1 MSAQLLW
8 LAFVCLLA
16 TMFFSAAEMAFIAAN
31 RLRLR
36 HMAAEGNVVAAQYLE
51 SFRQPERLLSTAM
64 MGVTI
69 AHIVAA
75 SAVTFALLPV
85 LGGIAPLIVTLTLTP
100 VMLVFGEIIPK
111 AVAREWATS
120 LILRLYRPLAW
131 TSKGL
136 VPFVALANTLV
147 TLALRAVGGPAADT
161 RQFVSREE
169 LKALLALEPGEA
181 SVSTQEAEMIDKIF
195 DLGDTTVREVMVP
208 LVDVVMLPAD
218 ASSRDA
224 IALIQQRGF
233 SRIPIYGARETDVVG
248 VVTAMDLLNRGAQ
261 VRTVTE
267 LMRQPNFVPE
277 TKRIDDLLREMQK
290 GRNPLAIVVD
300 EYGSATGIVTLEDIV
315 EQIVGEIQD
324 EHDRTPATVEP
335 LPDGSYW
342 VAARTHIDELNE
354 ALDWSLPKHD
364 YETVAG
370 LVLATL
376 HRIPR
381 MGEVLQVPGYTIT
394 VLEAD
399 ARRVA
404 AVKIAPTAAPS
415 GGAA

>member
-36 HMAAEGNVVAAQYLE
+36 HLAAEGNVVAAQYLE

-208 LVDVVMLPAD
+208 LVDVVKLPAD

-233 SRIPIYGARETDVVG
+233 SRIPLYGARETDVVG

-267 LMRQPNFVPE
+267 LVRQPNFVPE
-277 TKRIDDLLREMQK
+277 T
-290 GRNPLAIVVD
+290 
-300 EYGSATGIVTLEDIV
+300 
-315 EQIVGEIQD
+315 
-324 EHDRTPATVEP
+324 
-335 LPDGSYW
+335 
-342 VAARTHIDELNE
+342 
-354 ALDWSLPKHD
+354 
-364 YETVAG
+364 
-370 LVLATL
+370 
-376 HRIPR
+376 
-381 MGEVLQVPGYTIT
+381 
-394 VLEAD
+394 
-399 ARRVA
+399 
-404 AVKIAPTAAPS
+404 
-415 GGAA
+415 